1 MIKGNKSRGIGDDIA
16 KVTKFIK
23 ADVAAE
29 KVSRILGYK
38 SCGCTERQKA
48 LNKPELLVNKVF
60 YNNNENKSSNG
71 I

>member
-1 MIKGNKSRGIGDDIA
+1 MIKGIKSTGLGDDIA

-29 KVSRILGYK
+29 KVSRMLGYK
-38 SCGCTERQKA
+38 SCGCTERQQA

-60 YNNNENKSSNG
+60 YNNDKK
-71 I
+71 

>member
-1 MIKGNKSRGIGDDIA
+1 MIKGNKSIGIGDDIA

-38 SCGCTERQKA
+38 KLRMYGKTESA
-48 LNKPELLVNKVF
+48 
-60 YNNNENKSSNG
+60 
-71 I
+71 